1 MTISVSSNLTL
12 DNIIK
17 VNQLP
22 DSAVERIKQSLSYD
36 DSDETS
42 DENSDEELFVADY
55 DDENANVARSDF
67 IKSYKDS
74 ISNYLTY
81 LSENK
86 VSLGESP
93 LKDLLKKKLNI
104 NISKSAYQDVGMGE
118 YYNLKK
124 VMKLSQSIS
133 NYNNVNNS
141 SSTSTLK
148 NLTNFLISV

>member
-55 DDENANVARSDF
+55 DDENANVAIADF
-67 IKSYKDS
+67 IKSYTDS

>member
-67 IKSYKDS
+67 IKSYTDS